1 MSRNKSKPLSEGGS
15 RKTRIRHIGRP
26 IDPRVIQ
33 APWGDIPLDEFF
45 DGRSDYRKVAGEEL
59 GGFSGRPKLAEELGS
74 VLREF
79 CKQGARL
86 TFEMRISAMR
96 WLWRTLDE
104 SEKLGVLTKVDSV
117 NDFTIDH
124 GFHVQRS
131 IPGTSSY
138 KATKTLVQSAR
149 RVLGLTELSW
159 PASAS
164 DEPLTEKDLPTQY
177 AVNTVYFA
185 LKQKV
190 RLLHERWD
198 SCSALAARGTDLSRT
213 EWTTWDSRR
222 SGIKKWSLENQ
233 IATYAAFNAKAADFV
248 DAEQVNKHFETD
260 ASAATAMQLREIGSY
275 FFPVKVDALHH
286 LRLLLLQTGWNA
298 QVAIDLD
305 INSPDLATPHPT
317 AKPKIIFSTNPDTG
331 ELVKQVFPLML
342 LRGAKS
348 RSGGHL
354 QSALSNSHQSVAAYP
369 LLMRYVRQTE
379 ELRKRVLRTLA
390 TAEKELE
397 KRPQDRKLE
406 LEVYEL
412 RKDSVSPW
420 LYMAGA
426 VGEERNHPSP
436 RPIMRLSLQN
446 YHAGSLDQAS
456 WPSFIAEINAEITAR
471 IAENERRLRSKIAET
486 TARMTQLNADHFSA
500 LAQGSV
506 GEILKVSEARL
517 ATKSSSYKTPA
528 LIPKTFTLSV
538 LRDVF
543 INNAYTSSGFNI
555 FVAQAAA
562 GHRSGSSLRNYLHN
576 QVRRRRNYARGRTF
590 QDHLFSEMR
599 RGVVD
604 PVVLRKLMDD
614 GQITDEQ
621 RDRWL
626 AYRDR
631 TRQGTGCKNSKR
643 PPEEIAPD
651 HKLGETCRIQRCVI
665 CSNALVFQ
673 DSLDPIAC
681 RIAELIRIQ
690 MITPLLVWSN
700 SSFRFEH
707 DVAVATLAQ
716 PEFDA
721 GEVVARVAFWS
732 AEIADG
738 RHIIADMEGTYG

>member
-1 MSRNKSKPLSEGGS
+1 MSRKKSKALGAGGN
-15 RKTRIRHIGRP
+15 RRTRIRRIGRP
-26 IDPRVIQ
+26 VDPRVIQ

-45 DGRSDYRKVAGEEL
+45 DGRSDYRTLSGEEL
-59 GGFSGRPKLAEELGS
+59 GGFSGRPKLAEELGG
-74 VLREF
+74 VLRTF
-79 CKQGARL
+79 CAHGARL
-86 TFEMRISAMR
+86 TVQMRISAMR

-104 SEKLGVLTKVDSV
+104 SEKLGVLKPIDSV
-117 NDFTIDH
+117 SDFMIDH

-131 IPGTSSY
+131 IPGPSY
-138 KATKTLVQSAR
+138 KAVKTLVQSAR
-149 RVLGLTELSW
+149 RVLGLAELSW
-159 PASAS
+159 PATPSE
-164 DEPLTEKDLPTQY
+164 EPLTEKDLPTQY

-190 RLLHERWD
+190 RSLHERWD
-198 SCSALAARGTDLSRT
+198 IRSVLAARGTDLTRT
-213 EWTTWDSRR
+213 DWANWDTRR

-233 IATYAAFNAKAADFV
+233 VTTYAAFDAVATGFV
-248 DAEQVNKHFETD
+248 DAAQVNKHFETD
-260 ASAATAMQLREIGSY
+260 LTAARAMQLSEIAGY

-317 AKPKIIFSTNPDTG
+317 AKPKVIIGTNPDTG
-331 ELVKQVFPLML
+331 EPLRQEFPLML

-369 LLMRYVRQTE
+369 LLMRYIKQTE
-379 ELRKRVLRTLA
+379 GLRKRVLKALA
-390 TAEKELE
+390 TAEKALE
-397 KRPQDRKLE
+397 QSPHDRELE

-426 VGEERNHPSP
+426 VGEDRIHPSP

-446 YHAGSLDQAS
+446 YNTSSTDSAS
-456 WPSFIAEINAEITAR
+456 WQGFIAEINAGIAAR
-471 IAENERRLRSKIAET
+471 IAANDDRMRSDAVASAAHT
-486 TARMTQLNADHFSA
+486 SQLNADYFVA
-500 LAQGSV
+500 LAEGDV
-506 GEILKVSEARL
+506 AKVLKASEVRRKGIAP
-517 ATKSSSYKTPA
+517 SYNKPA
-528 LIPKTFTLSV
+528 LISKSFTLSV

-562 GHRSGSSLRNYLHN
+562 GHRSGTSLRNYLHN

-590 QDHLFSEMR
+590 QDHLFGEMR

-604 PVVLRKLMDD
+604 PVILRKLMDD
-614 GQITDEQ
+614 GEITDEQ
-621 RDRWL
+621 RNRWL

-631 TRQGTGCKNSKR
+631 TRQGTGCKNSKS
-643 PPEEIAPD
+643 PPEDIAPD
-651 HKLGETCRIQRCVI
+651 HRLGETCRIQRCVI
-665 CSNALVFQ
+665 CSNALVFL

-681 RIAELIRIQ
+681 RIAELVRIQ

-721 GEVVARVAFWS
+721 GEVAARVAFWS
-732 AEIADG
+732 AEIAQG
-738 RHIIADMEGTYG
+738 RHIVADMEGTYA